1 MFLLEGTAG
10 VPEVIAQLFPNL
22 PNFIAHVLATII
34 ILVLLTKWVYKPF
47 RNSVDNRRAKINE
60 LLDEAVDKQTKANKD
75 RNQAASLLNDAKS
88 QSSLIL
94 KNARADADVQRL
106 KILDEATKQATTLQ
120 SQAKNSILKER
131 LDAQSEI
138 KQTII
143 DVAFQAAQEIL
154 KEDVNSKK
162 NQALVEDFLV
172 QLDEKIKG
180 SK

>member
-1 MFLLEGTAG
+1 MFLLDGTAG
-10 VPEVIAQLFPNL
+10 VPEVVAQLFPNL

-75 RNQAASLLNDAKS
+75 RHEAASLLNDAKS

-120 SQAKNSILKER
+120 TQAKNSILKER

-154 KEDVNSKK
+154 KEDINSKK
-162 NQALVEDFLV
+162 NQALVEDFLA
-172 QLDEKIKG
+172 QLDEVKG

>member
-1 MFLLEGTAG
+1 MFLLDGTAG
-10 VPEVIAQLFPNL
+10 VPEVVAQLFPNL

-75 RNQAASLLNDAKS
+75 RHEAALLLNDAKS

-120 SQAKNSILKER
+120 TQAKNSILKER

-154 KEDVNSKK
+154 KEDINSKK
-162 NQALVEDFLV
+162 NQALIEDFLA
-172 QLDEKIKG
+172 QLDEVKG

>member
-10 VPEVIAQLFPNL
+10 VPEVVAQLFPNL

-75 RNQAASLLNDAKS
+75 RHQAASLLNDAKS

-143 DVAFQAAQEIL
+143 DVALQAAQEIL
-154 KEDVNSKK
+154 KEDINSKK
-162 NQALVEDFLV
+162 NQALIEDFLE
-172 QLDEKIKG
+172 QLDKVKG

>member
-10 VPEVIAQLFPNL
+10 VPEVVAQLFPNL

-75 RNQAASLLNDAKS
+75 RHQAASLLNDAKS

-154 KEDVNSKK
+154 KEDINSKK
-162 NQALVEDFLV
+162 NQALIEDFLE
-172 QLDEKIKG
+172 QLDKVKG

>member
-1 MFLLEGTAG
+1 MFLLDGTAG
-10 VPEVIAQLFPNL
+10 VPEVVAQLFPNL

-75 RNQAASLLNDAKS
+75 RHEAASLLNDAKS

-120 SQAKNSILKER
+120 TQAKNSILKER

-154 KEDVNSKK
+154 R
-162 NQALVEDFLV
+162 
-172 QLDEKIKG
+172 
-180 SK
+180 